1 VAERLEKWFCLY
13 GRAFPWRRLRDPFI
27 VFVVEM
33 LLQRTRAETVE
44 KVYEF
49 IVQHLSSPTK
59 LAEASEEELNRVF
72 SHLGLT
78 YRARRLKEFVT
89 EIIEKYGGMI
99 PCDMDS
105 LLRLKGVGVYIA
117 SAVLNFG
124 CDVPTAVVD
133 KNVLRVL
140 NSLVGITTE
149 SAARMFIAQLYRYGD
164 HRKVAYAL
172 IDLGALVCK
181 KNARKCNICP
191 LTDLCGKHELR
202 ESSWRVLRKAMTGD
216 GRIILREQPLS
227 RVHS

>member
-1 VAERLEKWFCLY
+1 
-13 GRAFPWRRLRDPFI
+13 
-27 VFVVEM
+27 M

-44 KVYEF
+44 RVFMF
-49 IVQHLSSPTK
+49 ILQRLGSPTK

-78 YRARRLKEFVT
+78 YRAKRLKEVVT
-89 EIIEKYGGMI
+89 EIIEKYGGRV

-140 NSLVGITTE
+140 NSLVGITAE
-149 SAARMFIAQLYRYGD
+149 SAARRFIAQLYKYGS
-164 HRKVAYAL
+164 HRKIAYAL

-181 KNARKCNICP
+181 ENARKCDVCP
-191 LTDLCGKHELR
+191 LIGLCGKHELR
-202 ESSWRVLRKAMTGD
+202 ESSWRFLRKAVTRD
-216 GRIILREQPLS
+216 GRIILREQPVS
-227 RVHS
+227 RARS